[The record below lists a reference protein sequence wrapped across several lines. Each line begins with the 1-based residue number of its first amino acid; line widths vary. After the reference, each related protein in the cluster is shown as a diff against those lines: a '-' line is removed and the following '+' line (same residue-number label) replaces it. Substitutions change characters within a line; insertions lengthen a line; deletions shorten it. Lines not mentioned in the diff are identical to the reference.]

1 MIRSTSAV
9 VFCLISVSCSAIVRA
24 EHRPSFE
31 TLVKPFLNKH
41 CVSCHGVDAQEGD
54 VSFHKLAGVDV
65 DNAELW
71 KRIWE
76 QVSLKEMPP
85 RNESDQPNA
94 LERWKLASWITVEL
108 QRAMKDKG
116 GFQNHLLP
124 SKGNHLD
131 HELLFGEIPVG
142 LEPSSTPARIWR
154 IHPQEHLT
162 RLNELIAK
170 EPAFDPTKP
179 GLRARGDHIPPNEDG
194 EVKVYY
200 GLDRLIGWVGGTA
213 AYAAAIT
220 G

>member
-1 MIRSTSAV
+1 MIRSTAAV
-9 VFCLISVSCSAIVRA
+9 VFCLISVSCSEIVRA

-85 RNESDQPNA
+85 RNEVDQPNA

-131 HELLFGEIPVG
+131 HELLFGEIPDG

-170 EPAFDPTKP
+170 EPAFDPAKP

-194 EVKVYY
+194 EVKVY
-200 GLDRLIGWVGGTA
+200 
-213 AYAAAIT
+213 
-220 G
+220 